1 MFKGLPHRH
10 FRLIAADPP
19 WNFSS
24 NSKAKPGR
32 NARRHY
38 DCMSLEEIARLPVE
52 AHAAD
57 DCLLAM
63 WITGPLLVL
72 GAHIPIF
79 HAWGF
84 KPTAM
89 GFTWIKLNGNSSRN
103 FFTRSDVFSGGGFT
117 TRKNAEFVVF
127 GKRGRSVREDAG
139 ISEVII
145 SAVRQHSQK
154 PEEFHERM
162 QRYTSGPRLE
172 LFARQERPGWTCRGD
187 QVRKFTGPR
196 DAISL

>member
-10 FRLIAADPP
+10 FGLIAADPP
-19 WNFSS
+19 WDFKS

-38 DCMSLEEIARLPVE
+38 DCMSLEEIAGLPVE
-52 AHAAD
+52 AYAAD

-72 GAHIPIF
+72 GAHIPIML
-79 HAWGF
+79 AWGF
-84 KPTAM
+84 RPTAM

-103 FFTRSDVFSGGGFT
+103 FFTQSDVFRGGGFT

-127 GKRGRSVREDAG
+127 GKRGRSVRENAG
-139 ISEVII
+139 IGEVII
-145 SAVRQHSQK
+145 SAIREHSRK
-154 PEEFHERM
+154 PEEFYKRM
-162 QRYTSGPRLE
+162 EQYTSRPRLE
-172 LFARQERPGWTCRGD
+172 LFGRQERPGWAVRGN
-187 QVRKFTGPR
+187 QVKKFTT
-196 DAISL
+196 IKV